1 MRTVAYAAFIA
12 YLPIG
17 LYIALHRDEPNAQ
30 VVRFGMALL
39 LVSLVAAFAE
49 VT

>member
-1 MRTVAYAAFIA
+1 MRAVAYAAFIA

-17 LYIALHRDEPNAQ
+17 LYIALHRDEPNVK

-39 LVSLVAAFAE
+39 LVSLIAAFTE

>member
-1 MRTVAYAAFIA
+1 MRTVAYAAFFA

-17 LYIALHRDEPNAQ
+17 VYIALHRDEPNVM

-39 LVSLVAAFAE
+39 VVSLLAALAE
-49 VT
+49 VI